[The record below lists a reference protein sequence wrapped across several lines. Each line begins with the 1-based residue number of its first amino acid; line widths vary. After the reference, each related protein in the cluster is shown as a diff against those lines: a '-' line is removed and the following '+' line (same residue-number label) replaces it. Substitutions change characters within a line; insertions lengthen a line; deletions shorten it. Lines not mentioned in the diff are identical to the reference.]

1 MSSPSTVALSGGI
14 GGAKLALGLY
24 RVLPPA
30 ALSVIVNTA
39 DDFDH
44 LGLHICPDIDT
55 VLYTLAGLSNP
66 ELGWGRG
73 TETWTF
79 LSVLERLGGE
89 TWFRLGDGDLAL
101 HVYRTQRLAAGVSL
115 SDVTADAARQFGITA
130 TIVPMSEASIQTR
143 VQTEEGELAF
153 QEYFV
158 RRRCQPRVRA
168 LRFDGAENSEP
179 ATAAVRALEP
189 GAAAAI
195 VICPSNP
202 YLSVDPI
209 LAVPDMRR
217 LLRAAGA
224 PIVAVTPLIGGA
236 AVKGPTTKIMNELG
250 VVPSPL
256 AVAQH
261 YHGLI
266 DGFVLDARD
275 RHLESNFDVPVHVT
289 DTLMLTLSDR
299 ERLAREVLEFTAS
312 DRVRLHAASR

>member
-79 LSVLERLGGE
+79 LSVLEKLGGE

-101 HVYRTQRLAAGVSL
+101 HVYRTQRLAAGASL

-143 VQTEEGELAF
+143 VLTEEGELAF

-168 LRFDGAENSEP
+168 LRFEGAENSEP

-189 GAAAAI
+189 GAAGAI

-209 LAVPDMRR
+209 LAVSDMRR
-217 LLRAAGA
+217 LLRAARA

-261 YHGLI
+261 YQGLI

-299 ERLAREVLEFTAS
+299 ERLAREVLEFAAS
-312 DRVRLHAASR
+312 DRVRLRAASR